1 MVHALADAA
10 AARDSGD
17 WAWDAEFCLLTCGR
31 ADGSRPNLLVAARDA
46 EAAGRFDLAWTALD
60 RLDRAPVG
68 PAARARPATTPPC
81 GRAPGR

>member
-17 WAWDAEFCLLTCGR
+17 WAWDTEFCLLACVR
-31 ADGSRPNLLVAARDA
+31 ADGSRPNLLVAAARDA

-60 RLDRAPVG
+60 RLDRAP
-68 PAARARPATTPPC
+68 AARARPAATPPC